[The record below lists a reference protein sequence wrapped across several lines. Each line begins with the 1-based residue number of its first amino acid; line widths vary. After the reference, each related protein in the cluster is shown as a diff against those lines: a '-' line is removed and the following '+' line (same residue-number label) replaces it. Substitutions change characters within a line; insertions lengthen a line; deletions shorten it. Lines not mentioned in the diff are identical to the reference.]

1 MVDSVTLRV
10 AEREDAAALLGVI
23 REAFGARPPV
33 DPPAEAL
40 SDDVAS
46 IEKALTDGVGVVA
59 ESDGRVVAGLL
70 VAFSGGVATLRRVS
84 VSPGHTQRGLAR
96 DVVAAAAMIA
106 ARRGAGR
113 LELFAR
119 EEFPQLIQWWCDN
132 GFEVLAAEPHGV
144 RMGRD
149 LPVAVEAV
157 TAGDMRC
164 LGRRI
169 AALLRAGDVIVASG
183 GLGAGKTTLAQGI
196 GAGLEVEGPI
206 ISPTFVLS
214 RVHPNPSG
222 GPGLVHVDA
231 YRLGDSAELADIDLD
246 ASLAGNVTLI
256 EWGAGLAEWLSE
268 NRLEIEIVRELD
280 DDIRTVYLTGVGP
293 RWAGALDALR
303 RPL

>member
-1 MVDSVTLRV
+1 MTLRV
-10 AEREDAAALLGVI
+10 AAQEDAAALLGVI

-46 IEKALTDGVGVVA
+46 IEAALADGVGVVA
-59 ESDGRVVAGLL
+59 ESDGRIVAGLL
-70 VAFSGGVATLRRVS
+70 VAFSAEVATLRRVS

-96 DVVAAAAMIA
+96 EVVAAAGVIA
-106 ARRGAGR
+106 ARRGASR

-119 EEFPQLIQWWCDN
+119 EEFPQLIQWWRDN
-132 GFEVLAAEPHGV
+132 GFDVVATEPHGV

-149 LPVAVEAV
+149 LPVAVEAA
-157 TAGDMRC
+157 TADDMRS
-164 LGRRI
+164 LGGRV

-183 GLGAGKTTLAQGI
+183 DLGAGKTTLAQGI
-196 GAGLEVEGPI
+196 GAALGVEGPV

-231 YRLGDSAELADIDLD
+231 YRLSDSAELADIDLD
-246 ASLAGNVTLI
+246 ASLSGNVTLI
-256 EWGAGLAEWLSE
+256 EWGSGLAEWLSE
-268 NRLEIEIVRELD
+268 SRLEIEIVRELD
-280 DDIRTVYLTGVGP
+280 DDIRTVYVTGVGP
-293 RWAGALDALR
+293 RWAGALEPLR